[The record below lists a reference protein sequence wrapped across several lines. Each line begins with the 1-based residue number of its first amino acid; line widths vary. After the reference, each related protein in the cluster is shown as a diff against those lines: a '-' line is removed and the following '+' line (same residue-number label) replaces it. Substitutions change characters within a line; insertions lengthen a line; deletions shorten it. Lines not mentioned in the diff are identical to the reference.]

1 MITTE
6 IRRTSLLRILFLV
19 SLDKSV
25 LLLCWYLMSKL
36 PQILILVCRKKGNFF
51 QKNLIFYLLALYFI
65 IGNIFVQSWLIWA
78 TFQTASH
85 QKSLLL
91 SSDLKKCS
99 HRTLSKDAAI
109 CYFFF
114 KLGVLINFPKFT
126 RKLSVLESF

>member
-1 MITTE
+1 MIATE

-99 HRTLSKDAAI
+99 HRTLSKNAAI